1 MLTIERMMR
10 FIAHVNMGA
19 LIALLVWM
27 IVHHS
32 SLPHSF
38 EFETLTAHISKE
50 QK

>member
-10 FIAHVNMGA
+10 LLAHVNMGA
-19 LIALLVWM
+19 LIALLVWK

-38 EFETLTAHISKE
+38 DFETLTAHLSKA